1 MKRIIWGFFSVFTL
15 LCCLFSM
22 KTYAMNGETTEE
34 TKEETEVQELSRAL
48 YAKSAVLLDA
58 SSGRVL
64 FGKNESEPMAMASTT
79 KIMTCI
85 LTLENIDLDEEVIVS
100 DYAAGMPKVKLNMRR
115 GERYKV
121 RDLLYSL
128 MLESH
133 NDSVVALAE
142 AIGRRMLAMEQE
154 KSPTEKISQEESKA
168 AVAAFARMMNEKA
181 AKIGCEDT
189 WFITPNGLDAIQE
202 LWLFGEQ
209 RITKRHATTA
219 KELAMIM
226 AYCVLQSEKREE
238 FLEITQTKNY
248 SFHANNRSFSLVNH
262 NALFQMMEGVLS
274 GKTGF
279 TNQAGYCYVGALEN
293 ENRTYIVAL
302 LACGWPNHKNYKW
315 SDARKLLQYGIENF
329 YYQSFDEAKKRYV
342 EPNLQPVMVLKGQ
355 TKKIDEQAYVEIK
368 LHESKDD
375 WNNEAPQGALM
386 KKNEVVNVTLDMK
399 ENLVAPVAEGLE
411 VGRVKYQIGN
421 ETFREDVYVTGHPVR
436 RIDYI
441 WCLYRVLELFLIKK

>member
-1 MKRIIWGFFSVFTL
+1 MKKIIWGFFSAFIILWCFISTPPH
-15 LCCLFSM
+15 
-22 KTYAMNGETTEE
+22 AMNGETA
-34 TKEETEVQELSRAL
+34 EETEVKELSRAL
-48 YAKSAVLLDA
+48 FAKSAVLLDA

-85 LTLENIDLDEEVIVS
+85 LALENIDLDDEVIVS

-133 NDSVVALAE
+133 NDSAVALAE
-142 AIGRRMLAMEQE
+142 TIGRRKLETEQE
-154 KSPTEKISQEESKA
+154 KSSADQISQEESKA

-181 AKIGCEDT
+181 AEIGCEDT
-189 WFITPNGLDAIQE
+189 WFITPNGLDATQE
-202 LWLFGEQ
+202 LWLYGEQ
-209 RITKRHATTA
+209 KITKRHSTTA

-226 AYCVLQSEKREE
+226 AYCVLKSEKKEE

-248 SFHANNRSFSLVNH
+248 SFYANNRSFSLVNH
-262 NALFQMMEGVLS
+262 NALLQMMEGVLS

-279 TNQAGYCYVGALEN
+279 TNQAGYCYVGALEDQ
-293 ENRTYIVAL
+293 NRTYIVAL

-329 YYQSFDEAKKRYV
+329 YYQSFDEAKKKYV
-342 EPNLQPVMVLKGQ
+342 EPKLQPVLVLKGQ

-368 LHESKDD
+368 LREKKGDLK
-375 WNNEAPQGALM
+375 NTAAQGTLM
-386 KKNEVVNVTLDMK
+386 KKSETVNVTLDRK
-399 ENLVAPVAEGLE
+399 ENLVAPVEEGLE
-411 VGRVKYQIGN
+411 VGRVKYQISN
-421 ETFREDVYVTGHPVR
+421 ETLREDVYVTGHPVR
-436 RIDYI
+436 RIDYV
-441 WCLYRVLELFLIKK
+441 WCICRVLELFLIKKG